1 MAYSIIACSFITIVF
16 LNIIW
21 LCQAS
26 ISKDRMQAFLVYIT
40 IHTLKSYI
48 MTPSART
55 ALVPTGFIM
64 LIMSQYS
71 FIFLSDSHPAIWAG
85 YAFRFAGLVFFLIIA
100 FYNFYASKEYIK

>member
-1 MAYSIIACSFITIVF
+1 
-16 LNIIW
+16 
-21 LCQAS
+21 
-26 ISKDRMQAFLVYIT
+26 
-40 IHTLKSYI
+40 